1 MWNKEAL
8 LLTSGAFVTSLLIA
22 WVLMP
27 IVIRFANKRQLF
39 DIPDGRKF
47 HDNNISR
54 IGGVA
59 IMISVILG
67 ISIFIK
73 PQELPSFSYL
83 IAGMVIM
90 FFVGLIDDMFP
101 IKPVQKLLGEIIP
114 SVLVVILGSERIEQL
129 NGFLGIYALPEWLA
143 IALSFIIIL
152 MVINSFNLIDGING
166 LAGICGVIAAF
177 SLGVLALAYKDVNLA
192 VIAFSLAG
200 GIVAF
205 LRFNLVKP
213 KIFMGDSGSLLIGFL
228 IAFLMLSL
236 VGLPNQK
243 VVSESTFL
251 GFSNLNERLFILILC
266 LVVVPITDLIRV
278 FIIRVFKGHSPFS
291 PDRNHIH
298 HILLEL
304 GFSHFAAALVLG
316 ISTLLIILI
325 FFLTL
330 RFEINVQFIVI
341 TLIVAIFSSLPW
353 LILNWKKS
361 TQSKSITL

>member
-8 LLTSGAFVTSLLIA
+8 LLTGGAFITSLLIS

-27 IVIRFANKRQLF
+27 VVIRFANKRQLF
-39 DIPDGRKF
+39 DIPDGRKL
-47 HDNNISR
+47 HADNISR

-59 IMISVILG
+59 IMVSVILG

-73 PQELPSFSYL
+73 PQEMPSFSYL

-90 FFVGLIDDMFP
+90 FFVGLVDDMFP

-114 SVLVVILGSERIEQL
+114 SALVVFLAGERIEQL
-129 NGFLGIYALPEWLA
+129 NGLLGIYSLPDYVA
-143 IALSFIIIL
+143 ILLSFIIIL
-152 MVINSFNLIDGING
+152 LVINSFNLIDGING
-166 LAGICGVIAAF
+166 LAGICGLIAAF
-177 SLGVLALAYKDVNLA
+177 CFGILSLYYQDINLA

-228 IAFLMLSL
+228 SAFLMLS
-236 VGLPNQK
+236 VAGLTENSFATEDVLPA
-243 VVSESTFL
+243 
-251 GFSNLNERLFILILC
+251 FSNLNERLFILILC
-266 LVVVPITDLIRV
+266 IVVVPITDLIRV
-278 FIIRVFKGHSPFS
+278 FIIRVVKGHSPFS

-304 GFSHFAAALVLG
+304 GFSHFTASLILG
-316 ISTLLIILI
+316 ASTILILLI

-330 RFEINVQFIVI
+330 SFEINTQFVLII
-341 TLIVAIFSSLPW
+341 TIVALLSSLPW
-353 LILNWKKS
+353 LMLNWKKS
-361 TQSKSITL
+361 TQSNGITL